1 MNSIDI
7 FENSIK
13 AYKITEKYHGNYVG
27 LERALFLGWY
37 CELENPC
44 KFCYMSTQK
53 DKIKEPLKARRKLET
68 ILAEAS
74 IMKRIGWK
82 LEFISGGYGYKIEE
96 LNDMIEMIAHIQ
108 GCKQYLNLGIID
120 FEKLNLNNV
129 EGIVGAVETVNPEL
143 HQKVCPGKPLE
154 NTKEMLLK
162 AKDYDL
168 KTGITII
175 LGMGET
181 EDDIEKLLQM
191 IEELDLNRITF
202 YSLNPQKDTIFEHK
216 TSTTTLNYMNWVS
229 QVRLNYP
236 KLKIISGTWVDKLP
250 NIGPLVM
257 AGSNIIT
264 KFPLFS
270 IYGTKYGKTVE
281 NEINST
287 GRELLGSFS
296 DVDVLNS
303 KKELLNSPY
312 VKNIPNESYRIN
324 KNLEISEKNLAVLK
338 DMDVNIANKIDSYVK
353 KTTKNAMKYL

>member
-13 AYKITEKYHGNYVG
+13 AYKLTEKYHENYVG

-37 CELENPC
+37 CDLENPC

-53 DKIKEPLKARRKLET
+53 DRIKEPLKARRRLET

-74 IMKRIGWK
+74 IMKQIGWK
-82 LEFISGGYGYKIEE
+82 LEFISGGYGYGIEE
-96 LNDMIEMIAHIQ
+96 LNDMIEMVSYTQ

-143 HQKVCPGKPLE
+143 HRKICPGKPLG

-162 AKDYDL
+162 AKGYDL

-181 EDDIEKLLQM
+181 EDDIEKLLKM

-202 YSLNPQKDTIFEHK
+202 YSLNPQKDTVFENK
-216 TSTTTLNYMNWVS
+216 TSTTTLNYMNWIS

-287 GRELLGSFS
+287 GRELLGTFS
-296 DVDVLNS
+296 DLDVLNF
-303 KKELLNSPY
+303 KKELTNSPY
-312 VKNIPNESYRIN
+312 SKNYCDKLGGIDKNIEISD
-324 KNLEISEKNLAVLK
+324 KNLNTLQNMESDIS
-338 DMDVNIANKIDSYVK
+338 NKVERYLK
-353 KTTKNAMKYL
+353 KTTKNAIK